1 MSPSLRVPDPIGVPM
16 NPGGPHVPTP
26 SGPPIP
32 SPGGPPLPAPRTR
45 CPHTANATPRCPP
58 PRCPQV
64 VNEGPS
70 AISHGTLELSCPLA
84 LGDRPVLYIV
94 GHSGPWNCSANHGLD
109 RLQLAVRLWGRQ
121 WGGGGTGEQWG
132 AMGGGCWGHWG
143 ALGGIGWHWVAVGNE
158 EHRASWEGTAVS
170 PGGGGDGTGGGTARS
185 PTRPPPIGTAEPGQ
199 PRAAAPG
206 HAGGGRSS
214 RPPRSFGEC
223 PHPPPNPGLPPR
235 VPSPSAT
242 RGRRR
247 R

>member
-143 ALGGIGWHWVAVGNE
+143 ALGGIGWHWVAL
-158 EHRASWEGTAVS
+158 
-170 PGGGGDGTGGGTARS
+170 GTGGGSGERGAQGIVGGDSGVTRRWWGWHRGGHSAVPN
-185 PTRPPPIGTAEPGQ
+185 PTPSHRDSRAGTATRCSAGT
-199 PRAAAPG
+199 R
-206 HAGGGRSS
+206 GGGAVLPA
-214 RPPRSFGEC
+214 PPE
-223 PHPPPNPGLPPR
+223 LW
-235 VPSPSAT
+235 
-242 RGRRR
+242 
-247 R
+247 